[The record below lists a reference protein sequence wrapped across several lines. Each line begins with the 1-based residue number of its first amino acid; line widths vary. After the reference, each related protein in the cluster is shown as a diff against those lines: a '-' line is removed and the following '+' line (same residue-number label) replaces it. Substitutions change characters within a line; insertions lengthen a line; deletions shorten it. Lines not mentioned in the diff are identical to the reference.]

1 MNNSGY
7 IQTAKNPDLVTFK
20 VLSGNTELPGK
31 YGVKS
36 IVVEK
41 EVNRVP
47 YARIVILDGSVP
59 EQDFKLSNENL
70 LIPGKEI
77 EITAGYHSEEET
89 IFKGVVVKHNIK
101 IRNGS
106 SYLIIECKDKAVKMT
121 LGRKSKYFYESTDS
135 DIIEELIS
143 NNGLTA
149 DVEATTNS
157 HQELIQYRASDWDFM
172 VTRAQANGKL
182 CFIDDG
188 TIKVAKPDFSGETV
202 ETVVFGSSIHEFD
215 GEIDARDQF
224 NKITSTSWSY
234 TDQELIE
241 TEAEDPSI
249 NLNGDLSSSDLA
261 DVFGIEDFQ
270 LKHGG
275 KLTES
280 ELQDWSDA
288 KATFQQL
295 AKTRGRVKCQ
305 GFPAVKP
312 GVTLT
317 LQGVG
322 NRFNGKIY
330 VTGVRHEIAEGN
342 WLVDTQFGLSPT
354 WFSETYD
361 VSEMPGSGIIPSIN
375 GLQIGVVSQLE
386 SDPDGEDRILVQIP
400 IINTEE
406 EGIWARI
413 ATLDA
418 GENRGSFFRP
428 EIGDEVIIGF
438 INADPNDAIVLGM
451 LNSSTKPAPIVAS
464 DDNHEKGFVTRS
476 EMKMIFNDDKI
487 SYTLE
492 TPAGKKV
499 ILDEDADVIKI
510 EDEHSNVLTLNSDG
524 ITMESAGDIKIKA
537 SGDVNIEGTNINV
550 KASAQFKAEG
560 SSGSELK
567 SGAVTVVKGSQ
578 VKIN

>member
-7 IQTAKNPDLVTFK
+7 IKTARTPDLITFK
-20 VLSGNTELPGK
+20 VLSGGTELPGK

-41 EVNRVP
+41 EVNRIP
-47 YARIVILDGSVP
+47 YARIVILDGSIP
-59 EQDFKLSNENL
+59 EQDFKLSNEDL
-70 LIPGKEI
+70 LTPGKEI
-77 EITAGYHSEEET
+77 VITAGYHSEEET

-106 SYLIIECKDKAVKMT
+106 SYLIIECRDKAVKMT

-143 NNGLTA
+143 NSGLTA
-149 DVEATTNS
+149 DVEATANS
-157 HQELIQYRASDWDFM
+157 HQELVQYRASDWDFM

-182 CFIDDG
+182 CFVDDG
-188 TIKVAKPDFSGETV
+188 TIKVAKPELSGETI
-202 ETVVFGSSIHEFD
+202 ETVAFGSSVHEFD

-224 NKITSTSWSY
+224 SKITAASWSY

-241 TEAEDPSI
+241 TEAQDPAI
-249 NLNGDLSSSDLA
+249 NLNGDLSPSDLA
-261 DVFGIEDFQ
+261 AVFGIEDLQF
-270 LKHGG
+270 KHGG
-275 KLTES
+275 NLTQE

-295 AKTRGRVKCQ
+295 AKTRGRVKFQ
-305 GFPAVKP
+305 GIPAVKP
-312 GVTLT
+312 GVLLT
-317 LQGVG
+317 LEGVG

-342 WLVDTQFGLSPT
+342 WLVDAQFGLSPT

-361 VSEMPGSGIIPSIN
+361 VSEMPGSGVIPSIS
-375 GLQIGVVSQLE
+375 GLHVGVVSQLE

-400 IINTEE
+400 IINAEE
-406 EGIWARI
+406 EGIWARV

-438 INADPNDAIVLGM
+438 VNDDPNDAVVLGM
-451 LNSSTKPAPIVAS
+451 LHSSAKPAPIVAS

-499 ILDEDADVIKI
+499 TLDEDADIIKI
-510 EDEHSNVLTLNSDG
+510 EDEHSNVLTFSSDG

-537 SGDVNIEGTNINV
+537 SGDVNLEGTNINV

-560 SSGSELK
+560 SSGSEVS
-567 SGAVTVVKGSQ
+567 SGAVTVIKGSQ

>member
-7 IQTAKNPDLVTFK
+7 IQTAKNPDLTTFK
-20 VLSGNTELPGK
+20 VMSGGTELPGK

-36 IVVEK
+36 ILVEK
-41 EVNRVP
+41 EVNRIP

-59 EQDFKLSNENL
+59 EQDFKLSNEEL

-101 IRNGS
+101 VRSSS
-106 SYLIIECKDKAVKMT
+106 SYLIIECRDKAVKMT
-121 LGRKSKYFYESTDS
+121 LGRKSKYFYDSKDS
-135 DIIEELIS
+135 DIIEELIANS
-143 NNGLTA
+143 GA
-149 DVEATTNS
+149 AAEVEATSNT
-157 HQELIQYRASDWDFM
+157 HKELVQYQASDWDFM
-172 VTRAQANGKL
+172 LTRAQANGKL
-182 CFIDDG
+182 CFVEDG
-188 TIKVAKPDFSGETV
+188 TVKVAKPNFSGEAV
-202 ETVVFGSSIHEFD
+202 ETVVFGSSVHEFD

-224 NKITSTSWSY
+224 NKITAKTWNY
-234 TDQELIE
+234 TDQEL
-241 TEAEDPSI
+241 TEVEAQDPAIS
-249 NLNGDLSSSDLA
+249 LNGNLSSGDLA
-261 DVFGIEDFQ
+261 KVFGIEDLQ

-275 KLTES
+275 NLTQE
-280 ELQDWSDA
+280 ELQHWGDA

-295 AKTRGRVKCQ
+295 AKTRGRVKFQ
-305 GFPAVKP
+305 GIPLDP
-312 GVTLT
+312 GVTLM

-330 VTGVRHEIAEGN
+330 VTGVRHEIVDGN
-342 WLVDTQFGLSPT
+342 WLVDAQFGLSPT
-354 WFSETYD
+354 WFSEAYD
-361 VSEMPGSGIIPSIN
+361 VSEMPGSGIIPAIS
-375 GLQIGVVSQLE
+375 GLHVGIVSQLE

-400 IINTEE
+400 IINNQE
-406 EGIWARI
+406 EGIWARV

-438 INADPNDAIVLGM
+438 INDDPNDAVVLGM

-492 TPAGKKV
+492 TPKGKKV
-499 ILDEDADVIKI
+499 IVDEDADIIKI
-510 EDEHSNVLTLNSDG
+510 EDEHANTFTLNKDG
-524 ITMESAGDIKIKA
+524 ISMESSKDIKIKA
-537 SGDVNIEGTNINV
+537 KGDINMEGVNINV

>member
-7 IQTAKNPDLVTFK
+7 IQTARNPDLVTYK
-20 VLSGNTELPGK
+20 VMSGGTELPGK
-31 YGVKS
+31 YSVKS

-41 EVNRVP
+41 EVNRIP
-47 YARIVILDGSVP
+47 YARIVVLDGSAP
-59 EQDFKLSNENL
+59 DQDFKLSNENL

-77 EITAGYHSEEET
+77 EITAGYHSEEAT
-89 IFKGVVVKHNIK
+89 IFKGVVVKHNLKIK
-101 IRNGS
+101 DGAT
-106 SYLIIECKDKAVKMT
+106 YLIIECKDKAVKMT
-121 LGRKSKYFYESTDS
+121 LGRKSKYFYESKDS
-135 DIIEELIS
+135 DIIEELIGNS
-143 NNGLTA
+143 GLAA
-149 DVEATTNS
+149 DVEATANS
-157 HQELIQYRASDWDFM
+157 HQELVQYRASDWDFM

-182 CFIDDG
+182 CFVDDG
-188 TIKVAKPDFSGETV
+188 TIKVAKPVLSGEGI
-202 ETVVFGSSIHEFD
+202 ETVTFGSSVHEFE

-224 NKITSTSWSY
+224 SKITSSSWSY
-234 TDQELIE
+234 TDQELIA
-241 TEAEDPSI
+241 TEAQDPGI
-249 NLNGDLSSSDLA
+249 ALNGDLSPSDLA
-261 DVFGIEDFQ
+261 AVFGIEDLQ

-275 KLTES
+275 KLTQE

-295 AKTRGRVKCQ
+295 AKTRGRVKFQ
-305 GFPAVKP
+305 GIPSVKP
-312 GVTLT
+312 GVLLT
-317 LQGVG
+317 LQGLG

-330 VTGVRHEIAEGN
+330 ITGVRHEITEGN
-342 WLVDTQFGLSPT
+342 WLVDAQFGLSPT

-361 VSEMPGSGIIPSIN
+361 ISEMPGSGIIPSIS
-375 GLQIGVVSQLE
+375 GLHIGVVSQLE

-400 IINTEE
+400 IINNEE
-406 EGIWARI
+406 QGIWARV

-428 EIGDEVIIGF
+428 EIADEVIIGF
-438 INADPNDAIVLGM
+438 INDDPNDAVVLGM
-451 LNSSTKPAPIVAS
+451 LHSSAKPAPIVAT

-487 SYTLE
+487 SYTLQ

-499 ILDEDADVIKI
+499 ILDEDADIIKI
-510 EDEHSNVLTLNSDG
+510 EDEHSNVLTLSSDG

-537 SGDVNIEGTNINV
+537 SGDLNLEGTNINL

-560 SSGSELK
+560 SSGSEVS
-567 SGAVTVVKGSQ
+567 SGAVTVIKGSQ

>member
-7 IQTAKNPDLVTFK
+7 IQTAKNPDLTTFK
-20 VLSGNTELPGK
+20 VMSGGTELPGK

-36 IVVEK
+36 ILVEK
-41 EVNRVP
+41 EVNRIP

-59 EQDFKLSNENL
+59 EQDFKLSNEEL

-101 IRNGS
+101 VRSSS
-106 SYLIIECKDKAVKMT
+106 SYLIIECRDKAVKMT
-121 LGRKSKYFYESTDS
+121 LGRKSKYFYDSKDS
-135 DIIEELIS
+135 DIIEELIANS
-143 NNGLTA
+143 GA
-149 DVEATTNS
+149 AAEVEATSNT
-157 HQELIQYRASDWDFM
+157 HKELVQYQASDWDFM
-172 VTRAQANGKL
+172 LTRAQANGKL
-182 CFIDDG
+182 CFVEDG
-188 TIKVAKPDFSGETV
+188 TVKVAKPNFSGEAV
-202 ETVVFGSSIHEFD
+202 ETVVFGSSVHEFD

-224 NKITSTSWSY
+224 NKITAKTWNY
-234 TDQELIE
+234 TDQEL
-241 TEAEDPSI
+241 TEVEAQDPAIS
-249 NLNGDLSSSDLA
+249 LNGNLSSGDLA
-261 DVFGIEDFQ
+261 KVFGIEDLQ

-275 KLTES
+275 NLTQE
-280 ELQDWSDA
+280 ELQHWGDA

-295 AKTRGRVKCQ
+295 AKTRGRVKFQ
-305 GFPAVKP
+305 GIPLEP
-312 GVTLT
+312 GVTIM

-330 VTGVRHEIAEGN
+330 VTGVRHEIVDGN
-342 WLVDTQFGLSPT
+342 WLVDAQFGLSPT

-361 VSEMPGSGIIPSIN
+361 VSEMPGSGIIPAIS
-375 GLQIGVVSQLE
+375 GLHVGIVSQLE

-400 IINTEE
+400 IINNEE
-406 EGIWARI
+406 EGIWARV

-438 INADPNDAIVLGM
+438 INDDPNDAVVLGM

-492 TPAGKKV
+492 TPKGKKV
-499 ILDEDADVIKI
+499 IVDEDADIIKI
-510 EDEHSNVLTLNSDG
+510 EDEHANTFTLNKDG
-524 ITMESAGDIKIKA
+524 ISMESSKDIKIKA
-537 SGDVNIEGTNINV
+537 KGDINMEGVNINV
-550 KASAQFKAEG
+550 KASAQLKAEG

>member
-7 IQTAKNPDLVTFK
+7 IQTARTPDLVTFK
-20 VLSGNTELPGK
+20 VMSGDTELPGK

-41 EVNRVP
+41 EVNRIP
-47 YARIVILDGSVP
+47 YAQIVILDGSAP

-101 IRNGS
+101 VRKGS
-106 SYLIIECKDKAVKMT
+106 SYLIVECKDKAVKMT
-121 LGRKSKYFYESTDS
+121 LGRKNKYFYESKDS
-135 DIIEELIS
+135 DILEELIGNS
-143 NNGLTA
+143 GLTA
-149 DVEATTNS
+149 DVEATANT
-157 HQELIQYRASDWDFM
+157 HQELVQYRSSDWDFM

-182 CFIDDG
+182 CFVDDG
-188 TIKVAKPDFSGETV
+188 AIKIAKPTISSDTIETV
-202 ETVVFGSSIHEFD
+202 AFGSSVHEFD

-224 NKITSTSWSY
+224 SKITSSTWNY

-241 TEAEDPSI
+241 TEAQDPSLT
-249 NLNGDLSSSDLA
+249 LNGDLSANDLA
-261 DVFGIEDFQ
+261 AVFGIEDLQ

-275 KLTES
+275 NLTNE

-295 AKTRGRVKCQ
+295 AKTRGRIKFQ
-305 GFPAVKP
+305 GIPAVKP
-312 GVTLT
+312 GVMLA

-322 NRFNGKIY
+322 NRFNGNVY
-330 VTGVRHEIAEGN
+330 VTGIRHEIVDGN
-342 WLVDTQFGLSPT
+342 WLVDAQFGLSPT

-361 VSEMPGSGIIPSIN
+361 ISEMPGSGIIPSIS

-400 IINTEE
+400 IINNEE
-406 EGIWARI
+406 QGIWARV

-428 EIGDEVIIGF
+428 EISDEVIVGF
-438 INADPNDAIVLGM
+438 INDDPNDAVVLGM
-451 LNSSTKPAPIVAS
+451 LNSSTKPAPLTAA
-464 DDNHEKGFVTRS
+464 DDNNEKGFVTRS
-476 EMKMIFNDDKI
+476 AMKMIFNDDKI

-492 TPAGKKV
+492 TPAGKK
-499 ILDEDADVIKI
+499 ITLDEDADVITI
-510 EDEHSNVLTLNSDG
+510 EDEHVNILTLNGDG
-524 ITMESAGDIKIKA
+524 ITVESKGDISFKA
-537 SGDVNIEGTNINV
+537 TGDVNIEGTNVNL

-560 SSGSELK
+560 SSGAEVS
-567 SGAVTVVKGSQ
+567 SGAITVIKGSQ

>member
-7 IQTAKNPDLVTFK
+7 IQTARTPDLVTFK
-20 VLSGNTELPGK
+20 VLSGDTELPGK

-41 EVNRVP
+41 EVNRIP
-47 YARIVILDGSVP
+47 YASIVILDGSVP
-59 EQDFKLSNENL
+59 EQDFKLSNEEL
-70 LIPGKEI
+70 LTPGKEI

-106 SYLIIECKDKAVKMT
+106 SYLIIECRDKAVKMT

-143 NNGLTA
+143 NSGLTA
-149 DVEATTNS
+149 DVEATANS
-157 HQELIQYRASDWDFM
+157 HQELVQYRASDWDFM

-182 CFIDDG
+182 CFVDDG
-188 TIKVAKPDFSGETV
+188 TIKVAKPDLSGETI
-202 ETVVFGSSIHEFD
+202 ETVAFGSSVHEFD

-224 NKITSTSWSY
+224 SKITASSWSY

-241 TEAEDPSI
+241 TEAEDPAI
-249 NLNGDLSSSDLA
+249 NLNGDLSASDLA
-261 DVFGIEDFQ
+261 GVFGIEDLQF
-270 LKHGG
+270 KHGG
-275 KLTES
+275 NLTQE
-280 ELQDWSDA
+280 ELQDWGNA

-295 AKTRGRVKCQ
+295 AKTRGRVKFQ
-305 GFPAVKP
+305 GIPDVKP
-312 GVTLT
+312 GVLLT
-317 LQGVG
+317 LEGVG

-330 VTGVRHEIAEGN
+330 ITGVRHEIAEGN
-342 WLVDTQFGLSPT
+342 WLVDAQFGLSPT

-361 VSEMPGSGIIPSIN
+361 VSEMPGSGVIPSIS
-375 GLQIGVVSQLE
+375 GLHVGVVSQLE
-386 SDPDGEDRILVQIP
+386 SDPNGEDRILVQIP

-406 EGIWARI
+406 EGIWARV

-438 INADPNDAIVLGM
+438 VNDDPNDAVVLGM
-451 LNSSTKPAPIVAS
+451 LHSSAKPAPIVAT

-499 ILDEDADVIKI
+499 ILDEDADIIKI
-510 EDEHSNVLTLNSDG
+510 EDEHSNVLTFSSDG

-537 SGDVNIEGTNINV
+537 SGDVNLEGTNINV

-560 SSGSELK
+560 SSGSEVS
-567 SGAVTVVKGSQ
+567 SGAVTVIKGSQ

>member
-7 IQTAKNPDLVTFK
+7 IKTAKTPDLITYK
-20 VLSGNTELPGK
+20 VMSGGTELPGK
-31 YGVKS
+31 YGIKS

-41 EVNRVP
+41 EVNRIP
-47 YARIVILDGSVP
+47 YARIVILDGDVS
-59 EQDFKLSNENL
+59 EQDFKLSNESL

-77 EITAGYHSEEET
+77 EITAGYHSTEET
-89 IFKGVVVKHNIK
+89 IFKGVVVKHNLK
-101 IRNGS
+101 VKNGS

-121 LGRKSKYFYESTDS
+121 LGRKSKYFYESKDS
-135 DIIEELIS
+135 DIIEELIGNS
-143 NNGLTA
+143 GASA
-149 DVEATTNS
+149 DVEATANT
-157 HQELIQYRASDWDFM
+157 HKELVQYRASDWDFM

-182 CFIDDG
+182 CFVDDG
-188 TIKVAKPDFSGETV
+188 TVKVAKPKLSGQTV
-202 ETVVFGSSIHEFD
+202 ETVSFGSSVHEFE

-224 NKITSTSWSY
+224 NKITATSWSY
-234 TDQELIE
+234 TDQELL
-241 TEAEDPSI
+241 EAEAQDPAVA
-249 NLNGDLSSSDLA
+249 LNGDLSPSDLA
-261 DVFGIEDFQ
+261 AVFGIEDLQF
-270 LKHGG
+270 KHGG
-275 KLTES
+275 NLTQE

-288 KATFQQL
+288 RATFHQL
-295 AKTRGRVKCQ
+295 AKTRGRVKFQ
-305 GFPAVKP
+305 GIAKVKP
-312 GVTLT
+312 GVLLD
-317 LQGVG
+317 LQGLG
-322 NRFNGKIY
+322 TRFNGKIY
-330 VTGVRHEIAEGN
+330 VTGVRHEIVDGN
-342 WLVDTQFGLSPT
+342 WLVDAQFGLTPT

-361 VSEMPGSGIIPSIN
+361 ISDMPGSGIMPSIS
-375 GLQIGVVSQLE
+375 GLHVGVVTQLE

-400 IINTEE
+400 IINSEE
-406 EGIWARI
+406 EGIWARV

-428 EIGDEVIIGF
+428 ELGDEVIIGF
-438 INADPNDAIVLGM
+438 VNDDPNDAVVLGM
-451 LNSSTKPAPIVAS
+451 LHSSTKPAPITAT

-537 SGDVNIEGTNINV
+537 SGDVNIEGTNVNV
-550 KASAQFKAEG
+550 KASAQLKAEG
-560 SSGSELK
+560 SSGSEVS
-567 SGAVTVVKGSQ
+567 SGAVTVIKGSQ

>member
-7 IQTAKNPDLVTFK
+7 IKTAKTPDLITFK
-20 VLSGNTELPGK
+20 VMSGGTELPGK

-36 IVVEK
+36 IVVEN
-41 EVNRVP
+41 EVNRIP
-47 YARIVILDGSVP
+47 YAHIVILDGSVP
-59 EQDFKLSNENL
+59 EQDFKLSNEDL

-106 SYLIIECKDKAVKMT
+106 SYLIVECRDKAVKMT

-135 DIIEELIS
+135 DVMEELIG

-149 DVEATTNS
+149 DVEATSNS
-157 HQELIQYRASDWDFM
+157 HKELVQYQASDWDFM
-172 VTRAQANGKL
+172 LTRAQANGKL
-182 CFIDDG
+182 CFVEDG
-188 TIKVAKPDFSGETV
+188 TIKIAKPDFSGETV
-202 ETVVFGSSIHEFD
+202 ETVVYGSSVHEFD

-224 NKITSTSWSY
+224 NKITAKTWSY
-234 TDQELIE
+234 TDQEL
-241 TEAEDPSI
+241 TEVEAQDPAI
-249 NLNGDLSSSDLA
+249 NLNGNLSSGDLA
-261 DVFGIEDFQ
+261 KVFGIEDLQ

-275 KLTES
+275 NLTQG
-280 ELQDWSDA
+280 ELQEWGDA

-295 AKTRGRVKCQ
+295 AKTRGRVKFQ
-305 GFPAVKP
+305 GIPSVKP
-312 GVTLT
+312 GVSLT

-342 WLVDTQFGLSPT
+342 WLVDAQFGLSPT

-361 VSEMPGSGIIPSIN
+361 ISEMPGSGIIPSIS
-375 GLQIGVVSQLE
+375 GLHIGVVSQLE

-400 IINTEE
+400 IINNEE

-438 INADPNDAIVLGM
+438 INDDPNDAVVLGM
-451 LNSSTKPAPIVAS
+451 LNSSAKPAPIVAS
-464 DDNHEKGFVTRS
+464 DDNNEKGFVTRS

-492 TPAGKKV
+492 TPKGKKV
-499 ILDEDADVIKI
+499 ILDEDADIIKI
-510 EDEHSNVLTLNSDG
+510 EDEHSNILTLNKDG
-524 ITMESAGDIKIKA
+524 ISIESGKDIKIKA
-537 SGDVNIEGTNINV
+537 KGDITMEGTNINV
-550 KASAQFKAEG
+550 KASAQLKAEG
-560 SSGSELK
+560 SSGTELK

>member
-188 TIKVAKPDFSGETV
+188 AIKVAKPDFSGETV

-342 WLVDTQFGLSPT
+342 WLVDAQFGLSPT

-400 IINTEE
+400 IINAEE

>member
-7 IQTAKNPDLVTFK
+7 IKTAKTSDLITFK
-20 VLSGNTELPGK
+20 VMSGGTELPGK

-41 EVNRVP
+41 EVNRIP
-47 YARIVILDGSVP
+47 YAHIVILDGSAP
-59 EQDFKLSNENL
+59 EQDFKLSNEDL

-101 IRNGS
+101 IKNGS
-106 SYLIIECKDKAVKMT
+106 SYLIIECRDKAVKMT

-135 DIIEELIS
+135 DIIEELIG

-157 HQELIQYRASDWDFM
+157 HKELVQYRASDWDFM

-182 CFIDDG
+182 CFVDDG
-188 TIKVAKPDFSGETV
+188 TIKVTKPNFSGKAV
-202 ETVVFGSSIHEFD
+202 ETVVYGSSVHEFE

-224 NKITSTSWSY
+224 TKITSTSWSY

-241 TEAEDPSI
+241 AEAADPSI
-249 NLNGDLSSSDLA
+249 KLNGDLSPSDLA
-261 DVFGIEDFQ
+261 DVFGIEDLQ

-275 KLTES
+275 NLTQN

-295 AKTRGRVKCQ
+295 AKTRGRVKFQ
-305 GFPAVKP
+305 GIPSVKP
-312 GVTLT
+312 GVSLT

-330 VTGVRHEIAEGN
+330 VTGVRHEIADGN
-342 WLVDTQFGLSPT
+342 WLVDAQFGLSPT

-361 VSEMPGSGIIPSIN
+361 VSEMPGSGIMPSIN
-375 GLQIGVVSQLE
+375 GLHVGVVSQLE

-400 IINTEE
+400 IINAEE
-406 EGIWARI
+406 QGIWARV

-438 INADPNDAIVLGM
+438 INDDPNDAVVLGM
-451 LNSSTKPAPIVAS
+451 LHSSAKPAPLVAS
-464 DDNHEKGFVTRS
+464 DDNHEKGIVTRS
-476 EMKMIFNDDKI
+476 KMKMIFNDEKI

-499 ILDEDADVIKI
+499 ILDEDANIIKI
-510 EDEHSNVLTLNSDG
+510 EDEHSNILTLNSDG

-537 SGDVNIEGTNINV
+537 SGDVNLEGKNINV

-578 VKIN
+578 VQIN

>member
-7 IQTAKNPDLVTFK
+7 IQTAKTPDLITFK
-20 VLSGNTELPGK
+20 VMSGGTELPGK
-31 YGVKS
+31 YGVES

-41 EVNRVP
+41 EVNRIP
-47 YARIVILDGSVP
+47 YARIVILDGSIP
-59 EQDFKLSNENL
+59 EQDFKLSNEEL

-77 EITAGYHSEEET
+77 EITAGYHSEEKT

-101 IRNGS
+101 VRSSS
-106 SYLIIECKDKAVKMT
+106 SYLIIECRDKAVKMT
-121 LGRKSKYFYESTDS
+121 LGRKSKYFYDSKDS
-135 DIIEELIS
+135 DIIEELIGNS
-143 NNGLTA
+143 GVNA
-149 DVEATTNS
+149 DVEATSNS
-157 HQELIQYRASDWDFM
+157 HKELVQYQSSDWDFM
-172 VTRAQANGKL
+172 LTRAQANGKL
-182 CFIDDG
+182 CFVEDG
-188 TIKVAKPDFSGETV
+188 KIKVAKPDFSAKEV
-202 ETVVFGSSIHEFD
+202 ETVVYGSSIHEFD

-224 NKITSTSWSY
+224 NKITAKTWSY
-234 TDQELIE
+234 TDQEL
-241 TEAEDPSI
+241 TEVEAQDPAI
-249 NLNGDLSSSDLA
+249 NLNGNLSSGNLA
-261 DVFGIEDFQ
+261 KVFGIEDLQ

-275 KLTES
+275 NLTQN

-295 AKTRGRVKCQ
+295 AKSRGRLRFQ
-305 GFPAVKP
+305 GTAVNL
-312 GVTLT
+312 GDTLA

-330 VTGVRHEIAEGN
+330 VTGVRHEIVDGN
-342 WLVDTQFGLSPT
+342 WLVDAQFGLSPT

-361 VSEMPGSGIIPSIN
+361 VSEIPGSGIIPSIS
-375 GLQIGVVSQLE
+375 GLHIGVVSQLE
-386 SDPDGEDRILVQIP
+386 SDPDGEDRILVKIP
-400 IINTEE
+400 IINNEE
-406 EGIWARI
+406 EGIWARV

-438 INADPNDAIVLGM
+438 INDDPNDAVVLGM

-492 TPAGKKV
+492 TPKGKKV
-499 ILDEDADVIKI
+499 ILDEDADVITIK
-510 EDEHSNVLTLNSDG
+510 DEHSNILTLNKDG
-524 ITMESAGDIKIKA
+524 ISIESGKDIKIKA
-537 SGDVNIEGTNINV
+537 KGDITMEGTNINV

>member
-7 IQTAKNPDLVTFK
+7 IQTAKNPDLTTFK
-20 VLSGNTELPGK
+20 VMSGGTELPGK

-36 IVVEK
+36 ILVEK
-41 EVNRVP
+41 EVNRIP

-59 EQDFKLSNENL
+59 EQDFKLSNEEL

-101 IRNGS
+101 VRSSS
-106 SYLIIECKDKAVKMT
+106 SYLIIECRDKAVKMT
-121 LGRKSKYFYESTDS
+121 LGRKSKYFYDSKDS
-135 DIIEELIS
+135 DIIEELIANS
-143 NNGLTA
+143 GA
-149 DVEATTNS
+149 AAEVEATSNT
-157 HQELIQYRASDWDFM
+157 HKELVQYQASDWDFM
-172 VTRAQANGKL
+172 LTRAQANGKL
-182 CFIDDG
+182 CFVEDG
-188 TIKVAKPDFSGETV
+188 TVKVAKPNFSGEAV
-202 ETVVFGSSIHEFD
+202 ETVVFGSSVHEFD

-224 NKITSTSWSY
+224 NKITAKTWNY
-234 TDQELIE
+234 TDQEL
-241 TEAEDPSI
+241 TEVEAQDPAIS
-249 NLNGDLSSSDLA
+249 LNGNLSSGDLA
-261 DVFGIEDFQ
+261 KVFGIEDLQ

-275 KLTES
+275 NLTQE
-280 ELQDWSDA
+280 ELQHWGDA

-295 AKTRGRVKCQ
+295 AKTRGRVKFQ
-305 GFPAVKP
+305 GIPLDP
-312 GVTLT
+312 GVTLM

-330 VTGVRHEIAEGN
+330 VTGVRHEIVDGN
-342 WLVDTQFGLSPT
+342 WLVDAQFGLSPT
-354 WFSETYD
+354 WFSEAYD
-361 VSEMPGSGIIPSIN
+361 VSEMPGSGIIPAIS
-375 GLQIGVVSQLE
+375 GLHVGIVSQLE

-400 IINTEE
+400 IINNQE
-406 EGIWARI
+406 EGIWARV

-438 INADPNDAIVLGM
+438 INDDPNDAVVLGM

-492 TPAGKKV
+492 TPKGKKV
-499 ILDEDADVIKI
+499 IVDEDADIIKI
-510 EDEHSNVLTLNSDG
+510 EDEHANTFTLNKDG
-524 ITMESAGDIKIKA
+524 ISMESSKDIKIKA
-537 SGDVNIEGTNINV
+537 KGDINMEGVNINV
-550 KASAQFKAEG
+550 KASAQLKAEG

>member
-7 IQTAKNPDLVTFK
+7 IQTARTPDLITFK
-20 VLSGNTELPGK
+20 VLSGGTELPGK

-41 EVNRVP
+41 EVNRIP
-47 YARIVILDGSVP
+47 YASIVILDGSVP
-59 EQDFKLSNENL
+59 EQDFKLSNEEL
-70 LIPGKEI
+70 LTPGKEI
-77 EITAGYHSEEET
+77 EITAGYHLEEET

-106 SYLIIECKDKAVKMT
+106 SYLIIECRDKAVKMT

-143 NNGLTA
+143 NSGLTA
-149 DVEATTNS
+149 DVEATANS
-157 HQELIQYRASDWDFM
+157 HQELVQYRASDWDFM

-182 CFIDDG
+182 CFVDDG
-188 TIKVAKPDFSGETV
+188 TIKVAKPDLSGETI
-202 ETVVFGSSIHEFD
+202 ETVAFGSSVHEFD

-224 NKITSTSWSY
+224 SKITASSWSY

-241 TEAEDPSI
+241 TEAEDPAI
-249 NLNGDLSSSDLA
+249 NLNGDLSASDLA
-261 DVFGIEDFQ
+261 GVFGIEDLQF
-270 LKHGG
+270 KHGG
-275 KLTES
+275 NLTQE
-280 ELQDWSDA
+280 ELQDWGNA

-295 AKTRGRVKCQ
+295 AKTRGRVQFQ
-305 GFPAVKP
+305 GIPDVKP
-312 GVTLT
+312 GVLLT
-317 LQGVG
+317 LEGVG

-330 VTGVRHEIAEGN
+330 ITGVRHEIAEGN
-342 WLVDTQFGLSPT
+342 WLVDAQFGLSPT

-361 VSEMPGSGIIPSIN
+361 VSEMPGSGVIPSIS
-375 GLQIGVVSQLE
+375 GLHVGVVSQLE
-386 SDPDGEDRILVQIP
+386 SDPNGEDRILVQIP

-406 EGIWARI
+406 EGIWARV

-438 INADPNDAIVLGM
+438 VNDDPNDAVVLGM
-451 LNSSTKPAPIVAS
+451 LHSSAKPAPIVAT

-499 ILDEDADVIKI
+499 ILDEDADIIKI
-510 EDEHSNVLTLNSDG
+510 EDEHANVLTFSSDG

-537 SGDVNIEGTNINV
+537 SGDVNLEGTNINV

-560 SSGSELK
+560 SSGSEVS
-567 SGAVTVVKGSQ
+567 SGAVTVIKGSQ

>member
-7 IQTAKNPDLVTFK
+7 IQTARNPDLVTYK
-20 VLSGNTELPGK
+20 VMSGGTELPGK
-31 YGVKS
+31 YSVKS

-41 EVNRVP
+41 EVNRIP
-47 YARIVILDGSVP
+47 YARIVVLDGSAP
-59 EQDFKLSNENL
+59 DQDFKLSNENL

-77 EITAGYHSEEET
+77 EITAGYHSEEAT
-89 IFKGVVVKHNIK
+89 IFKGVVVKHNLKIK
-101 IRNGS
+101 DGAT
-106 SYLIIECKDKAVKMT
+106 YLIIECKDKAVKMT
-121 LGRKSKYFYESTDS
+121 LGRKSKYFYESKDS
-135 DIIEELIS
+135 DIIEELIGNS
-143 NNGLTA
+143 GLA
-149 DVEATTNS
+149 AEVEATANS
-157 HQELIQYRASDWDFM
+157 HQELVQYRASDWDFM

-182 CFIDDG
+182 CFVDDG
-188 TIKVAKPDFSGETV
+188 TIKVAKPVLSGEGI
-202 ETVVFGSSIHEFD
+202 ETITFGSSVHEFE

-224 NKITSTSWSY
+224 SKITSSSWSY
-234 TDQELIE
+234 TDQELIA
-241 TEAEDPSI
+241 TEAQDPAI
-249 NLNGDLSSSDLA
+249 VLNGDLSPSDLA
-261 DVFGIEDFQ
+261 AVFGIEDLQ

-275 KLTES
+275 RLTQE

-295 AKTRGRVKCQ
+295 AKTRGRVKFQ
-305 GFPAVKP
+305 GIPSAKP
-312 GVTLT
+312 GVLLT
-317 LQGVG
+317 LQGLG

-330 VTGVRHEIAEGN
+330 ITGVRHEITEGN
-342 WLVDTQFGLSPT
+342 WLVDAQFGLSPT

-361 VSEMPGSGIIPSIN
+361 ISEMPGSGIIPSIS
-375 GLQIGVVSQLE
+375 GLHIGVVSQLE

-400 IINTEE
+400 IINNEE
-406 EGIWARI
+406 QGIWARV

-428 EIGDEVIIGF
+428 EIADEVIIGF
-438 INADPNDAIVLGM
+438 INDDPNDAVVLGM
-451 LNSSTKPAPIVAS
+451 LHSSAKPAPIVAT

-487 SYTLE
+487 SYTLQ

-499 ILDEDADVIKI
+499 ILDEDADIIKI
-510 EDEHSNVLTLNSDG
+510 EDEHSNVLTLSSDG

-537 SGDVNIEGTNINV
+537 SGDLNLEGTNINL

-560 SSGSELK
+560 SSGSEVS
-567 SGAVTVVKGSQ
+567 SGAVTVIKGSQ

>member
-7 IQTAKNPDLVTFK
+7 IKTARNADLITFK
-20 VLSGNTELPGK
+20 VMSGGTELPGK

-41 EVNRVP
+41 EVNRIP
-47 YARIVILDGSVP
+47 YARIVILDGSAP
-59 EQDFKLSNENL
+59 EQDFKLSSEDL

-101 IRNGS
+101 VKNGS
-106 SYLIIECKDKAVKMT
+106 SYLIVECKDKAVKMT
-121 LGRKSKYFYESTDS
+121 LGRKSKYFYESKDS
-135 DIIEELIS
+135 EIIEELIGNS
-143 NNGLTA
+143 GLTA
-149 DVEATTNS
+149 DVEATAVS
-157 HQELIQYRASDWDFM
+157 HPELIQYRASDWDFM

-182 CFIDDG
+182 CFVDDG
-188 TIKVAKPDFSGETV
+188 TIKVAKPVLSGETI
-202 ETVVFGSSIHEFD
+202 ETVAFGSSIHEFE

-224 NKITSTSWSY
+224 SKITSSSWSY

-241 TEAEDPSI
+241 TEAQDPAI
-249 NLNGDLSSSDLA
+249 ALNGNLSPSDLA
-261 DVFGIEDFQ
+261 EVFGIEDLQF
-270 LKHGG
+270 KHGG
-275 KLTES
+275 NLTQE

-295 AKTRGRVKCQ
+295 AKTRGRVKFQ
-305 GFPAVKP
+305 GIPSVKP
-312 GVTLT
+312 GVLLT
-317 LQGVG
+317 LEGLG

-330 VTGVRHEIAEGN
+330 ITGVRHEIAGGN
-342 WLVDTQFGLSPT
+342 WLVDAQFGLTPT

-361 VSEMPGSGIIPSIN
+361 VSEMPGSGIMPSIN
-375 GLQIGVVSQLE
+375 GLHIGVVSQLE

-400 IINTEE
+400 IINNEE
-406 EGIWARI
+406 QGIWARV

-438 INADPNDAIVLGM
+438 INDDPNDAVVLGM
-451 LNSSTKPAPIVAS
+451 LHSSAKPAPITAT

-492 TPAGKKV
+492 TPAGKK
-499 ILDEDADVIKI
+499 LTMDEDADIIKI
-510 EDEHSNVLTLNSDG
+510 EDEHSNVFTLNGDG

-537 SGDVNIEGTNINV
+537 SGDVNIEGANV
-550 KASAQFKAEG
+550 NLKASAQFKAEG
-560 SSGSELK
+560 SSGSEVS
-567 SGAVTVVKGSQ
+567 SGAVTVIKGSQ

>member
-7 IQTAKNPDLVTFK
+7 VQTAKNPDLITYK
-20 VLSGNTELPGK
+20 VLSGGTELPGK
-31 YGVKS
+31 YGIKS

-41 EVNRVP
+41 EVNRIP
-47 YARIVILDGSVP
+47 FARIVIMDGSVP

-70 LIPGKEI
+70 LTPGKEI
-77 EITAGYHSEEET
+77 EITAGYHMDEAT
-89 IFKGVVVKHNIK
+89 IFRGIVVKHNIK
-101 IRNGS
+101 IRRGA
-106 SYLIIECKDKAVKMT
+106 SYLVIECRDKAVKMT

-135 DIIEELIS
+135 DIIEELIGNS
-143 NNGLTA
+143 GAAA
-149 DVEATTNS
+149 DVEATTNT
-157 HQELIQYRASDWDFM
+157 HAELIQYRVSDWDFM
-172 VTRAQANGKL
+172 VTRAQANGQL

-188 TIKVAKPDFSGETV
+188 NIKVAKPRFSGDTV
-202 ETVVFGSSIHEFD
+202 ETVAYGSSVHEFD

-224 NKITSTSWSY
+224 SKITSTTWSY
-234 TDQELIE
+234 TDQAIVE
-241 TEAEDPSI
+241 TEAQDPAIS
-249 NLNGDLSSSDLA
+249 LNGNLSAGTLA
-261 DVFGIEDFQ
+261 DVFGIEDLQ
-270 LKHGG
+270 LRHGG
-275 KLTES
+275 NLTQD
-280 ELQDWSDA
+280 ELQDWGNA

-295 AKTRGRVKCQ
+295 AKVRGRVQFQ
-305 GFPAVKP
+305 GIPQVKP
-312 GVTLT
+312 GVLLA

-322 NRFNGKIY
+322 DRFNGKIY
-330 VTGVRHEIAEGN
+330 ITGVRHEIVNGN
-342 WLVDTQFGLSPT
+342 WLVDAQFGLSPT

-361 VSEMPGSGIIPSIN
+361 ISDAPGSGITPSIS
-375 GLQIGVVSQLE
+375 GLQVGVVSQLE

-400 IINTEE
+400 IINTED
-406 EGIWARI
+406 EGIWARV

-438 INADPNDAIVLGM
+438 VNDDPNDAIVLGM
-451 LNSSTKPAPIVAS
+451 LNSSTKPAPIVAA
-464 DDNHEKGFVTRS
+464 DENNEKGFVTRS

-499 ILDEDADVIKI
+499 ILDEDADVITI
-510 EDEHSNVLTLNSDG
+510 QDDHSNVVTLNSDG

-560 SSGSELK
+560 SSGSELS

>member
-7 IQTAKNPDLVTFK
+7 IQTKRTSDLVTFK
-20 VLSGNTELPGK
+20 IMSEGTELPGK

-41 EVNRVP
+41 EINRVP
-47 YARIVILDGSVP
+47 YAQIVILDGNAP

-77 EITAGYHSEEET
+77 EITAGYHLEEET

-101 IRNGS
+101 VRNGA
-106 SYLIIECKDKAVKMT
+106 SYLIVECKDKAVKMT
-121 LGRKSKYFYESTDS
+121 LGRKNKYFYESKDS
-135 DIIEELIS
+135 DIIEELIG

-149 DVEATTNS
+149 DVEATANA
-157 HQELIQYRASDWDFM
+157 HKELVQYRSSDWDFM

-188 TIKVAKPDFSGETV
+188 AIKVAKPTIGSDTIETV
-202 ETVVFGSSIHEFD
+202 TFGSSVHEFD

-224 NKITSTSWSY
+224 SKITSSTWNY

-241 TEAEDPSI
+241 TEAQDPSLT
-249 NLNGDLSSSDLA
+249 LNGDLSINDLA
-261 DVFGIEDFQ
+261 TVFGIEDLQ

-275 KLTES
+275 NLTNE

-295 AKTRGRVKCQ
+295 AKTRGRIKFQ
-305 GFPAVKP
+305 GIPTVKP
-312 GVTLT
+312 GVMLA

-322 NRFNGKIY
+322 NRFNGNVY
-330 VTGVRHEIAEGN
+330 VTGVRHEIVDGN
-342 WLVDTQFGLSPT
+342 WLVDAQFGLSPK

-361 VSEMPGSGIIPSIN
+361 ISEMPGSGIIPSIS
-375 GLQIGVVSQLE
+375 GLHIGVVSQLE

-400 IINTEE
+400 IINNEE
-406 EGIWARI
+406 QGIWARV

-428 EIGDEVIIGF
+428 EISDEVIIGF
-438 INADPNDAIVLGM
+438 INDDPNDAVVLGM
-451 LNSSTKPAPIVAS
+451 LNSSTKPAPLTAA
-464 DDNHEKGFVTRS
+464 DDNNEKGFVTRS
-476 EMKMIFNDDKI
+476 AMKMIFNDDKI

-492 TPAGKKV
+492 TPAGKK
-499 ILDEDADVIKI
+499 ITLDEDADVITI
-510 EDEHSNVLTLNSDG
+510 EDEHVNILTLNGDG
-524 ITMESAGDIKIKA
+524 ITVESKGDISFKA
-537 SGDVNIEGTNINV
+537 TGDVNIEGTNVNL

-560 SSGSELK
+560 SSGAEVS

>member
-7 IQTAKNPDLVTFK
+7 IQTAKTPDLITYK
-20 VLSGNTELPGK
+20 VMSGGTELPRK

-41 EVNRVP
+41 EVNRIP

-59 EQDFKLSNENL
+59 EQDFKLSNESL

-77 EITAGYHSEEET
+77 EITAGYHSTEET
-89 IFKGVVVKHNIK
+89 IFKGVVVKHNLK
-101 IRNGS
+101 VKNGA

-121 LGRKSKYFYESTDS
+121 LGRKSKYFYESKDS
-135 DIIEELIS
+135 DIIEELIGNS
-143 NNGLTA
+143 GLSA
-149 DVEATTNS
+149 DVEATANT
-157 HQELIQYRASDWDFM
+157 HKELVQYRASDWDFM

-182 CFIDDG
+182 CFVEDG
-188 TIKVAKPDFSGETV
+188 TVKVAKPKLSGETV
-202 ETVVFGSSIHEFD
+202 ETVVFGSSVHEFD

-224 NKITSTSWSY
+224 SKITATSWSY
-234 TDQELIE
+234 TDQELL
-241 TEAEDPSI
+241 EAEAQDPAVA
-249 NLNGDLSSSDLA
+249 LNGDLSPSDLA
-261 DVFGIEDFQ
+261 AVFGIEDLQ

-275 KLTES
+275 NLTQE

-295 AKTRGRVKCQ
+295 AKTRGRVKFQ
-305 GFPAVKP
+305 GTGKVKL
-312 GVTLT
+312 GSLVA
-317 LQGVG
+317 LQGLG
-322 NRFNGKIY
+322 TRFNGKIY
-330 VTGVRHEIAEGN
+330 VTGVRHEIVEGN
-342 WLVDTQFGLSPT
+342 WLMDAQFGLSPT

-361 VSEMPGSGIIPSIN
+361 VSDMPGSGIIPSIS
-375 GLQIGVVSQLE
+375 GLHVGVVTQLE

-400 IINTEE
+400 IINSEE
-406 EGIWARI
+406 EGIWARV

-438 INADPNDAIVLGM
+438 VNDDPNDAVVLGM
-451 LNSSTKPAPIVAS
+451 LHSSAKPAPITAT

-499 ILDEDADVIKI
+499 IVDEDADVIKI
-510 EDEHSNVLTLNSDG
+510 EDEHANVITLNSDG
-524 ITMESAGDIKIKA
+524 ISMESAGDIKIKA
-537 SGDVNIEGTNINV
+537 SGDVNIEGTNVNV
-550 KASAQFKAEG
+550 KASAQLKAEG
-560 SSGSELK
+560 SSGSEVS
-567 SGAVTVVKGSQ
+567 SGAVTVIKGSQ

>member
-7 IQTAKNPDLVTFK
+7 IKTARNADLITFK
-20 VLSGNTELPGK
+20 VMSGGTELPGK

-41 EVNRVP
+41 EVNRIP
-47 YARIVILDGSVP
+47 YARIVILDGSAP
-59 EQDFKLSNENL
+59 EQDFKLSSEDL

-101 IRNGS
+101 VKNGS
-106 SYLIIECKDKAVKMT
+106 SYLIVECKDKAVKMT
-121 LGRKSKYFYESTDS
+121 LGRKSKYFYESKDS
-135 DIIEELIS
+135 EIIEELIGNS
-143 NNGLTA
+143 GLTA
-149 DVEATTNS
+149 DVEATAVS
-157 HQELIQYRASDWDFM
+157 HPELIQYRASDWDFM

-182 CFIDDG
+182 CFVDDG
-188 TIKVAKPDFSGETV
+188 TIKVAKPVLSGETI
-202 ETVVFGSSIHEFD
+202 ETVAFGSSIHEFE

-224 NKITSTSWSY
+224 SKITSSSWSY

-241 TEAEDPSI
+241 TEAQDPAI
-249 NLNGDLSSSDLA
+249 ALNGNLSPSDLA
-261 DVFGIEDFQ
+261 EVFGIEDLQF
-270 LKHGG
+270 KHGG
-275 KLTES
+275 NLTQE

-295 AKTRGRVKCQ
+295 AKTRGRVKFQ
-305 GFPAVKP
+305 GIPSVKP
-312 GVTLT
+312 GVLLT
-317 LQGVG
+317 LEGLG

-330 VTGVRHEIAEGN
+330 ITGVRHEIAGGN
-342 WLVDTQFGLSPT
+342 WLVDAQFGLTPT

-361 VSEMPGSGIIPSIN
+361 VSEIPGSGIMPSIN
-375 GLQIGVVSQLE
+375 GLHIGVVSQLE

-400 IINTEE
+400 IINNEE
-406 EGIWARI
+406 QGIWARV

-438 INADPNDAIVLGM
+438 INDDPNDAVVLGM
-451 LNSSTKPAPIVAS
+451 LHSSAKPAPITAT

-492 TPAGKKV
+492 TPAGKK
-499 ILDEDADVIKI
+499 LTMDEDADIIKI
-510 EDEHSNVLTLNSDG
+510 EDEHSNVFTLNGDG

-537 SGDVNIEGTNINV
+537 SGDVNIEGANV
-550 KASAQFKAEG
+550 NLKASAQFKAEG
-560 SSGSELK
+560 SSGSEVS
-567 SGAVTVVKGSQ
+567 SGAVTVIKGSQ

>member
-7 IQTAKNPDLVTFK
+7 IQTARTPDLITFK
-20 VLSGNTELPGK
+20 VLSGGTELPGK

-41 EVNRVP
+41 EVNRIP
-47 YARIVILDGSVP
+47 YASIVILDGSVP
-59 EQDFKLSNENL
+59 EQDFELSNEEL
-70 LIPGKEI
+70 LTPGKEI

-106 SYLIIECKDKAVKMT
+106 SYLIIECRDKAVKMT

-143 NNGLTA
+143 NSGLTA
-149 DVEATTNS
+149 DVEATANS
-157 HQELIQYRASDWDFM
+157 HQELVQYRASDWDFM

-182 CFIDDG
+182 CFVDDG
-188 TIKVAKPDFSGETV
+188 TIKVAKPDLSGETI
-202 ETVVFGSSIHEFD
+202 ETVAFGSSVHEFD

-224 NKITSTSWSY
+224 SKITASSWSY

-241 TEAEDPSI
+241 TEAEDPAI
-249 NLNGDLSSSDLA
+249 NLNGDLSASDLA
-261 DVFGIEDFQ
+261 GVFGIEDLQF
-270 LKHGG
+270 KHGG
-275 KLTES
+275 NLTQE
-280 ELQDWSDA
+280 ELQDWGNA

-295 AKTRGRVKCQ
+295 AKTRGRVQFQ
-305 GFPAVKP
+305 GIPDVKP
-312 GVTLT
+312 GVLLT
-317 LQGVG
+317 LEGVG

-330 VTGVRHEIAEGN
+330 ITGVRHEIAEGN
-342 WLVDTQFGLSPT
+342 WLVDAQFGLSPT

-361 VSEMPGSGIIPSIN
+361 VSEMPGSGVIPSIS
-375 GLQIGVVSQLE
+375 GLHVGVVSQLE
-386 SDPDGEDRILVQIP
+386 SDPNGEDRILVQIP

-406 EGIWARI
+406 EGIWARV

-438 INADPNDAIVLGM
+438 VNDDPNDAVVLGM
-451 LNSSTKPAPIVAS
+451 LHSSAKPAPIVAT

-499 ILDEDADVIKI
+499 ILDEDADIIKI
-510 EDEHSNVLTLNSDG
+510 EDEHANVLTFSSDG

-537 SGDVNIEGTNINV
+537 SGDVNLEGTNINV

-560 SSGSELK
+560 SSGSEVS
-567 SGAVTVVKGSQ
+567 SGAVTVIKGSQ

>member
-7 IQTAKNPDLVTFK
+7 IQTAKNPDLTTFK
-20 VLSGNTELPGK
+20 VMSGGTELPGK

-36 IVVEK
+36 ILVEK
-41 EVNRVP
+41 EVNRIP

-59 EQDFKLSNENL
+59 EQDFKLSNEEL

-101 IRNGS
+101 VRSSS
-106 SYLIIECKDKAVKMT
+106 SYLIIECRDKAVKMT
-121 LGRKSKYFYESTDS
+121 LGRKSKYFYDSKDS
-135 DIIEELIS
+135 DIIEELIANS
-143 NNGLTA
+143 GA
-149 DVEATTNS
+149 AAEVEATSNT
-157 HQELIQYRASDWDFM
+157 HKELVQYQASDWDFM
-172 VTRAQANGKL
+172 LTRAQANGKL
-182 CFIDDG
+182 CFVEDG
-188 TIKVAKPDFSGETV
+188 TVKVAKPNFSGEAV
-202 ETVVFGSSIHEFD
+202 ETVVFGSSVHEFD

-224 NKITSTSWSY
+224 NKITAKTWNY
-234 TDQELIE
+234 TDQEL
-241 TEAEDPSI
+241 TEVEAQDPAIS
-249 NLNGDLSSSDLA
+249 LNGNLSSGDLA
-261 DVFGIEDFQ
+261 KVFGIEDLQ

-275 KLTES
+275 NLTQE
-280 ELQDWSDA
+280 ELQHWGDA

-295 AKTRGRVKCQ
+295 AKTRGRVKFQ
-305 GFPAVKP
+305 GIPLEP
-312 GVTLT
+312 GVTLM

-330 VTGVRHEIAEGN
+330 VTGVRHEIVDGN
-342 WLVDTQFGLSPT
+342 WLVDAQFGLSPT
-354 WFSETYD
+354 WFSEAYD
-361 VSEMPGSGIIPSIN
+361 VSEMPGSGIIPAIS
-375 GLQIGVVSQLE
+375 GLHVGIVSQLE

-400 IINTEE
+400 IINNEE
-406 EGIWARI
+406 EGIWARV

-438 INADPNDAIVLGM
+438 INDDPNDAVVLGM

-492 TPAGKKV
+492 TPKGKKV
-499 ILDEDADVIKI
+499 IVDEDADIIKI
-510 EDEHSNVLTLNSDG
+510 EDEHANTFTLNKDG
-524 ITMESAGDIKIKA
+524 ISMESSKDIKIKA
-537 SGDVNIEGTNINV
+537 KGDINMEGVNINV
-550 KASAQFKAEG
+550 KASAQLKAEG

>member
-7 IQTAKNPDLVTFK
+7 IKTAKNPDLITYK
-20 VLSGNTELPGK
+20 VMSGSTELPGK
-31 YGVKS
+31 YGIKS

-41 EVNRVP
+41 EVNRIP

-59 EQDFKLSNENL
+59 EQDFKLSNEDL

-77 EITAGYHSEEET
+77 EITAGYHSDEET

-101 IRNGS
+101 IKNGS
-106 SYLIIECKDKAVKMT
+106 SYLIIECRDKAVKMT
-121 LGRKSKYFYESTDS
+121 LGRKSKYFYDSKDS
-135 DIIEELIS
+135 DIIEELIGNS
-143 NNGLTA
+143 GAVA
-149 DVEATTNS
+149 DVEATANTRK
-157 HQELIQYRASDWDFM
+157 ELIQYRASDWDFTL
-172 VTRAQANGKL
+172 TRAQANGKL
-182 CFIDDG
+182 CFVENG
-188 TIKVAKPDFSGETV
+188 TVKVAKPNFSGKAV
-202 ETVVFGSSIHEFD
+202 ETVVFGSSVYEFE

-224 NKITSTSWSY
+224 NKITAQSWSY
-234 TDQELIE
+234 TDQEI
-241 TEAEDPSI
+241 TEVEAQAPAA
-249 NLNGDLSSSDLA
+249 NLNGNLSSSDLA
-261 DVFGIEDFQ
+261 NVFGIEDLQ

-275 KLTES
+275 NLTQG
-280 ELQDWSDA
+280 ELQEWGDA
-288 KATFQQL
+288 KAAFQQL
-295 AKTRGRVKCQ
+295 AKTRGRVKFQ
-305 GFPAVKP
+305 GIPSVIP
-312 GVTLT
+312 GVLLT

-322 NRFNGKIY
+322 NRFNGNIY

-342 WLVDTQFGLSPT
+342 WLVDAQFGLSPT

-361 VSEMPGSGIIPSIN
+361 VSEMPGSGIIPSIS
-375 GLQIGVVSQLE
+375 GLHVGIVSQLE
-386 SDPDGEDRILVQIP
+386 SDPNGEDRILVQIP
-400 IINTEE
+400 IINNEE
-406 EGIWARI
+406 EGIWARV
-413 ATLDA
+413 ASLDA

-438 INADPNDAIVLGM
+438 INDDPNDAVVLGM
-451 LNSSTKPAPIVAS
+451 LNSSTKPAPITAS

-499 ILDEDADVIKI
+499 ILDQDADVITI
-510 EDEHSNVLTLNSDG
+510 EDDHSNILTLNSDG

-537 SGDVNIEGTNINV
+537 SGDINMEGTNINV
-550 KASAQFKAEG
+550 KASAQLKVEG

-567 SGAVTVVKGSQ
+567 SGAVTVIKGSQ

>member
-7 IQTAKNPDLVTFK
+7 IQTAKTPDLVTFK
-20 VLSGNTELPGK
+20 VMSGGTELPVQ

-41 EVNRVP
+41 EVNRIP
-47 YARIVILDGSVP
+47 HARIVILDGSAP
-59 EQDFKLSNENL
+59 DQDFKLSGENL

-77 EITAGYHSEEET
+77 EITVGYHSKEET
-89 IFKGVVVKHNIK
+89 IFKGVVVKHNLK
-101 IRNGS
+101 VKNGS
-106 SYLIIECKDKAVKMT
+106 TFLIVECKDKAVKMT
-121 LGRKSKYFYESTDS
+121 LGRKSKYFYESKDS
-135 DIIEELIS
+135 DIIEELIGNS
-143 NNGLTA
+143 GATA
-149 DVEATTNS
+149 DVEATAKT
-157 HQELIQYRASDWDFM
+157 HKELVQYRASDWDFM

-182 CFIDDG
+182 CFVDDG
-188 TIKVAKPDFSGETV
+188 TIKVAKPKVSGEAV
-202 ETVVFGSSIHEFD
+202 ETVAFGSSVHEFD

-224 NKITSTSWSY
+224 STITASSWSY
-234 TDQELIE
+234 TDQEIV
-241 TEAEDPSI
+241 EAEAQDPGI
-249 NLNGDLSSSDLA
+249 TLNGDLSPSDLA
-261 DVFGIEDFQ
+261 AVFGIEDLQ
-270 LKHGG
+270 LRHGG
-275 KLTES
+275 KITQE

-295 AKTRGRVKCQ
+295 AKSRGTVTFQ
-305 GFPAVKP
+305 GIPKVKP
-312 GVTLT
+312 GVL
-317 LQGVG
+317 LKLEGLG
-322 NRFNGKIY
+322 NRFNGTIY
-330 VTGVRHEIAEGN
+330 VTGVRHEVTEGN
-342 WLVDTQFGLSPT
+342 WLATAQFGLTPT

-361 VSEMPGSGIIPSIN
+361 VSEMPGSGIMPAIS
-375 GLQIGVVSQLE
+375 GLHVGVVSQLE
-386 SDPDGEDRILVQIP
+386 SDPDGDDRILVQIP
-400 IINTEE
+400 IINNEE
-406 EGIWARI
+406 EGIWCRV

-438 INADPNDAIVLGM
+438 INDDPNDAVVLGM
-451 LNSSTKPAPIVAS
+451 LHSSAKPAPITAT

-499 ILDEDADVIKI
+499 ILDEDADIIKI
-510 EDEHSNVLTLNSDG
+510 EDEHSNVLTFKSDG

-537 SGDVNIEGTNINV
+537 SGDVSIEGTNV
-550 KASAQFKAEG
+550 KLKASAQFKAEG
-560 SSGSELK
+560 SSGSEVS